1 MKSSVWISLVR
12 RGKIAGVIVFSNT
25 SRLPLGRQLVIVNSY
40 NLLNELCDDKRFP
53 KLVTGS
59 VKEIS
64 ALVHDGLF
72 TYVGSAPSHSA
83 TSIDIHPG
91 PTPQTKIG
99 ASPVRPPSRL
109 YLDIDRSIHFIDR
122 LLMPVFGTAAIRE
135 MFPAMEDIVSQLVT
149 KWERFV
155 TFVQRCKV

>member
-1 MKSSVWISLVR
+1 VR
-12 RGKIAGVIVFSNT
+12 RGKLAAVIAFSNT
-25 SRLPLGRQLVIVNSY
+25 SCLPLGRQLVVVNSY
-40 NLLNELCDDKRFP
+40 SLLNELCNDKRFP
-53 KLVTGS
+53 KLVTGA

-72 TYVGSAPSHSA
+72 TYVRCGPSHSA

-91 PTPQTKIG
+91 PTPQTRIG

-109 YLDIDRSIHFIDR
+109 YLNSDPLIHFTDR
-122 LLMPVFGTAAIRE
+122 LLMPVFGTAAIRD

-149 KWERFV
+149 KWERFAV
-155 TFVQRCKV
+155 LVQRWRA